1 MLKMKKGIKLL
12 IFFFLLI
19 TLTGC
24 NNKYVGYWC
33 KYTETANI
41 IVLLKDEITDEEKS
55 KIEEKG
61 ATFENLA
68 SSNFYSKEDY
78 QSELNTKDEIYATY
92 VFSFSSH
99 DSIGTYIDELKAMPG
114 VKEAKQSNAKNNM
127 SLYELKSNGTYTYKD
142 SDEATKEDAV
152 TGKYKIEKGIIK
164 LTPSKEGE
172 KLKILYTKNGRLCED
187 TDCNKIYSHG
197 KDNCSSLID

>member
-1 MLKMKKGIKLL
+1 MKNKFKIIVMVLLL
-12 IFFFLLI
+12 IF
-19 TLTGC
+19 LTGC
-24 NNKYVGYWC
+24 NSKYKGYWC
-33 KYTETANI
+33 KYNETATIVILLNDNI
-41 IVLLKDEITDEEKS
+41 TEAEKN

-61 ATFENLA
+61 ASFENLT
-68 SSNFYSKEDY
+68 SSNYYSKEDY
-78 QSELNTKDEIYATY
+78 KEQLKTEDEIFATY

-99 DSIGTYIDELKAMPG
+99 DSIGTYIDELKTMGG
-114 VKEAKQSNAKNNM
+114 VKEVKQSSAKNNM

-142 SDEATKEDAV
+142 SDEASKNDIK

-164 LTPSKEGE
+164 LTPDDDKSKTI
-172 KLKILYTKNGRLCED
+172 LLYTKNDRLCED

>member
-1 MLKMKKGIKLL
+1 
-12 IFFFLLI
+12 
-19 TLTGC
+19 
-24 NNKYVGYWC
+24 
-33 KYTETANI
+33 
-41 IVLLKDEITDEEKS
+41 
-55 KIEEKG
+55 
-61 ATFENLA
+61 
-68 SSNFYSKEDY
+68 
-78 QSELNTKDEIYATY
+78 
-92 VFSFSSH
+92 
-99 DSIGTYIDELKAMPG
+99 MPG

>member
-1 MLKMKKGIKLL
+1 MKNKLKILVITLLL
-12 IFFFLLI
+12 IF
-19 TLTGC
+19 LTGC
-24 NNKYVGYWC
+24 NNKFTGYWC
-33 KYTETANI
+33 KYNETATI
-41 IVLLKDEITDEEKS
+41 VVLLNDDITDDAKA
-55 KIEEKG
+55 KIEEKA

-68 SSNFYSKEDY
+68 ASNYYSKQDY
-78 QSELNTKDEIYATY
+78 QEQLKTNDEIYATY

-99 DSIGTYIDELKAMPG
+99 DSVGTYIEELSSMTG

-142 SDEATKEDAV
+142 SDEATSKDII

-164 LTPSKEGE
+164 LTPENDKN
-172 KLKILYTKNGRLCED
+172 KTILLYTKNGRLCED